1 MPWQKQDIIHNGLIE
16 AEEKSAK
23 ETVLVWK
30 RTVRAG
36 LTQFLETK
44 RGWGWSCLFYLH
56 TEKAA
61 LTEAVGLVAEGH
73 SRWLTCII
81 SELIFIQNII
91 VPWSLSPIVSNLP
104 TLTISKYSDFL
115 CLDMN

>member
-1 MPWQKQDIIHNGLIE
+1 MPWQKQDIIHNGLTE
-16 AEEKSAK
+16 AKEKSAK

-36 LTQFLETK
+36 LTQLLETK
-44 RGWGWSCLFYLH
+44 RGWSWSCLFYLH

-61 LTEAVGLVAEGH
+61 FAEAVGLVAEGH
-73 SRWLTCII
+73 SEGLKCII

-91 VPWSLSPIVSNLP
+91 APWSPSPIVSNLP
-104 TLTISKYSDFL
+104 TLTISKYSDIL